1 MLKPIII
8 TNFKSP
14 YLQEYDE
21 AENQKETEITFHNK
35 RWCLKFQ
42 EYLLLYSSKA

>member
-1 MLKPIII
+1 MLMPIIV

-21 AENQKETEITFHNK
+21 AESQMETAITITEK
-35 RWCLKFQ
+35 CIKFQ
-42 EYLLLYSSKA
+42 EYL